1 MFSTFIN
8 AFKIKDLRKKILYTL
23 LLIVVY
29 RLGSAIPIP
38 GVNLEAWKAA
48 TTNLQAMSDFMSLM
62 SGTAFSQF
70 TIFAMGISPY
80 ITASII
86 LQLLTIAIPAL
97 ERMSKEEDGRQ
108 KIERITRYA
117 GVGLAVVQAIG
128 IVLSYGSMANGLQ
141 IVSNAGGLFW
151 LRLIIIAICAAAGTA
166 FLMWLGERITEKGI
180 GNGISMLIF
189 ASIVSRVPTFIEERI
204 NAIKVAPGS
213 VMTWVTLLLTIVV
226 ILALIAF
233 VVYIDKAVRK
243 IPVQYAKRV
252 VGRKMYGGQNT
263 HLPMKANANG
273 VLPLI
278 FAMTIMQF
286 PEMIMQFFSNKGG
299 FVQFW
304 KRWMISAPQ
313 VWDPN
318 FVNANG
324 TIGGYQPTSVL
335 DKSLAYHGIQYAPF
349 VYYIIY
355 FLLIIAF
362 GYFYTSITF
371 NPVEMSKNLQSNGG
385 FIPGIRP
392 GKPTGEYLGKI
403 SNRLT
408 LFGSLFL
415 AVIAIIPTI
424 ILNIMGVTNMFGA
437 TSVLIMVSVALETTE
452 QLESQMLMRHYKGF
466 LN

>member
-8 AFKIKDLRKKILYTL
+8 AFKIKDLRKKILYTV

-38 GVNLEAWKAA
+38 GVNINAWRAA
-48 TTNLQAMSDFMSLM
+48 TSELSAMSSFMSLM
-62 SGTAFSQF
+62 SGSAFSQF

-86 LQLLTIAIPAL
+86 LQLLTIAVPAL

-117 GVGLAVVQAIG
+117 GVGLAVVQSIG
-128 IVLSYGSMANGLQ
+128 IVMSYGGVLEAGTPP
-141 IVSNAGGLFW
+141 IVSGTGGAFV
-151 LRLIIIAICAAAGTA
+151 LRLAIIAICAAAGTA
-166 FLMWLGERITEKGI
+166 FLMWMGERITEKGI

-189 ASIVSRVPTFIEERI
+189 ASIVSRVPDFIKARI
-204 NAIKVAPGS
+204 DSIRANPADPMVWI
-213 VMTWVTLLLTIVV
+213 TLVIMIAV
-226 ILALIAF
+226 ILALISF

-263 HLPMKANANG
+263 HLPLKANANG

-286 PEMIMQFFSNKGG
+286 PEMIMQFFKKGG
-299 FVQFW
+299 GFMNFW
-304 KRWMISAPQ
+304 YRWMVSSPK
-313 VWDPN
+313 VWVDGYGYADTT
-318 FVNANG
+318 VIANG
-324 TIGGYQPTSVL
+324 KAPFI
-335 DKSLAYHGIQYAPF
+335 GIQYAPF
-349 VYYIIY
+349 VYYVIY

-371 NPVEMSKNLQSNGG
+371 NPSEMSKNLQQNGG

-415 AVIAIIPTI
+415 AVIAIVPTI
-424 ILNIMGVTNMFGA
+424 ILNMLGVTNMFGA

>member
-1 MFSTFIN
+1 MKTLEVIKN
-8 AFKIKDLRKKILYTL
+8 AFRVPELRKKILMTL
-23 LLIVVY
+23 LLIVIFRV
-29 RLGSAIPIP
+29 GCHIAIP
-38 GVNLEAWKAA
+38 GLTADALSSLSGNGLFR
-48 TTNLQAMSDFMSLM
+48 FMDLLTGGAFQQVSL
-62 SGTAFSQF
+62 FSL
-70 TIFAMGISPY
+70 GISPY
-80 ITASII
+80 INASII
-86 LQLLTIAIPAL
+86 IQLLTVAIPAL
-97 ERMSKEEDGRQ
+97 ERLSKEGGEEGRK
-108 KIERITRYA
+108 KINQITRYVA
-117 GVGLAVVQAIG
+117 VGLALFQSIMLYFNIQGSTINLFAASGKFDLNTFLIVV
-128 IVLSYGSMANGLQ
+128 
-141 IVSNAGGLFW
+141 
-151 LRLIIIAICAAAGTA
+151 IAFSAGTT
-166 FLMWLGERITEKGI
+166 FLMWLGEKITEVGI

-189 ASIVSRVPTFIEERI
+189 ASIVSRVPDFIKERI
-204 NAIKVAPGS
+204 NAIAANPGS
-213 VMTWVTLLLTIVV
+213 VWTWVILVLTIVV
-226 ILALIAF
+226 ILALITF

-263 HLPMKANANG
+263 HLPLKANANG

-286 PEMIMQFFSNKGG
+286 PEMIMQFFKPGG
-299 FVQFW
+299 NFMNFW
-304 KRWMISAPQ
+304 YRWMVSSPKVYA
-313 VWDPN
+313 DG
-318 FVNANG
+318 A
-324 TIGGYQPTSVL
+324 YQATSVM
-335 DKSLAYHGIQYAPF
+335 KATGVTYTGIQYAPF
-349 VYYIIY
+349 VYYVVY

-371 NPVEMSKNLQSNGG
+371 NPAEMSKNLQQNGG

-415 AVIAIIPTI
+415 AIIAIVPTI
-424 ILNIMGVTNMFGA
+424 ILNMMGVTNMFGA

>member
-1 MFSTFIN
+1 MFSTFVN
-8 AFKIKDLRKKILYTL
+8 AFKIKDLRKKILYTV

-38 GVNLEAWKAA
+38 GVNLVAWQQA
-48 TTNLQAMSDFMSLM
+48 TSQMSAMSDFMSIM
-62 SGTAFSQF
+62 SGSAFSQF

-128 IVLSYGSMANGLQ
+128 IVVSFGSASGVEL
-141 IVSNAGGLFW
+141 VSRAGGLYV

-189 ASIVSRVPTFIEERI
+189 ASIVSRVPDFFKQRI
-204 NAIKVAPGS
+204 SAIAAAPGE
-213 VMTWVTLLLTIVV
+213 VMTWVKLLLTIAV

-286 PEMIMQFFSNKGG
+286 PEMIMQFFKQGGG
-299 FVQFW
+299 FMNFW
-304 KRWMISAPQ
+304 YRWMVSSPR
-313 VWDPN
+313 VWD
-318 FVNANG
+318 AASG
-324 TIGGYQPTSVL
+324 TYAATSVM
-335 DKSLAYHGIQYAPF
+335 KATNINYVGIQYAPF
-349 VYYIIY
+349 VYYLIY

-371 NPVEMSKNLQSNGG
+371 NPVEMSKNLQQNGG

-415 AVIAIIPTI
+415 AVIAIVPTI
-424 ILNIMGVTNMFGA
+424 ILNMMGVTNMFGA

>member
-8 AFKIKDLRKKILYTL
+8 AFKIKDLRKKILYTV

-38 GVNLEAWKAA
+38 GVNLGAWKEA
-48 TTNLQAMSDFMSLM
+48 TSQLSAMSDFMSLM
-62 SGTAFSQF
+62 SGSAFSQF

-108 KIERITRYA
+108 KIERITRYV

-128 IVLSYGSMANGLQ
+128 IVMSYNGVLESGQ
-141 IVSNAGGLFW
+141 RIVSGTGGAFV
-151 LRLIIIAICAAAGTA
+151 LRLAIIAICAAAGTA

-189 ASIVSRVPTFIEERI
+189 ASIVSRVPDFISQRI
-204 NAIKVAPGS
+204 NAIKAAPGS
-213 VMTWVTLLLTIVV
+213 VMTWVTLLITIVV
-226 ILALIAF
+226 ILALITF

-286 PEMIMQFFSNKGG
+286 PEMIMQFFKPGG
-299 FVQFW
+299 NFMNFW
-304 KRWMISAPQ
+304 YRWMVSSPKVYA
-313 VWDPN
+313 DG
-318 FVNANG
+318 A
-324 TIGGYQPTSVL
+324 YQATSVM
-335 DKSLAYHGIQYAPF
+335 KATGVTYTGIQYAPF
-349 VYYIIY
+349 VYYVVY

-371 NPVEMSKNLQSNGG
+371 NPAEMSKNLQQNGG

-415 AVIAIIPTI
+415 AIIAIVPTI
-424 ILNIMGVTNMFGA
+424 ILNMMGVTNMFGA

>member
-38 GVNLEAWKAA
+38 GVNLTAWREA
-48 TTNLQAMSDFMSLM
+48 TGNLTAMTDFMSLM
-62 SGTAFSQF
+62 SGSAFSQF

-108 KIERITRYA
+108 KIERITRYT

-128 IVLSYGSMANGLQ
+128 IVLSYGRMSNGLE
-141 IVSNAGGLFW
+141 IVSRAGGLFVP
-151 LRLIIIAICAAAGTA
+151 RLLIIAIIAAAGTA

-189 ASIVSRVPTFIEERI
+189 ASIVSRVPTFFEERFE
-204 NAIKVAPGS
+204 AIRTAPGS
-213 VMTWVTLLLTIVV
+213 VMTWVTLVLSIVV

-286 PEMIMQFFSNKGG
+286 PEMIMQFFNSSGT

-304 KRWMISAPQ
+304 KRWMVSAPQ
-313 VWDPN
+313 VWD
-318 FVNANG
+318 G
-324 TIGGYQPTSVL
+324 TKYVATSVMK
-335 DKSLAYHGIQYAPF
+335 DANVAYSGIQYAPF
-349 VYYIIY
+349 VYYVIY

-371 NPVEMSKNLQSNGG
+371 NPVEMSKNLQQNGG

-415 AVIAIIPTI
+415 AVIAIVPTI
-424 ILNIMGVTNMFGA
+424 ILNMLGVTNMFGA

>member
-1 MFSTFIN
+1 MFNTFIN

-38 GVNLEAWKAA
+38 GVNLDAWSAA
-48 TTNLQAMSDFMSLM
+48 TKNLSAMSDFMSLM
-62 SGTAFSQF
+62 SGSAFSQF

-128 IVLSYGSMANGLQ
+128 IVISYNTAAGVDATGKQLY
-141 IVSNAGGLFW
+141 IVNPDGFA
-151 LRLIIIAICAAAGTA
+151 LRLAIIAICAAAGTA

-189 ASIVSRVPTFIEERI
+189 ASIVSRVPDFIKERI
-204 NAIKVAPGS
+204 NAIAANPGS
-213 VMTWVTLLLTIVV
+213 AMTWIILALTIIV
-226 ILALIAF
+226 ILALITF
-233 VVYIDKAVRK
+233 VVFIDKAVRK

-278 FAMTIMQF
+278 FAMTLMQF
-286 PEMIMQFFSNKGG
+286 PEMIMQFFQKGG
-299 FVQFW
+299 SFMNFW
-304 KRWMISAPQ
+304 YRWMVSSPKVYA
-313 VWDPN
+313 DG
-318 FVNANG
+318 A
-324 TIGGYQPTSVL
+324 YQATSVMNV
-335 DKSLAYHGIQYAPF
+335 KGITYTGIQYAPF
-349 VYYIIY
+349 VYYIVY

-371 NPVEMSKNLQSNGG
+371 NPSEMSKNLQQNGG

-415 AVIAIIPTI
+415 AVIAIVPTI
-424 ILNIMGVTNMFGA
+424 ILNMMGVTNMFGA

>member
-8 AFKIKDLRKKILYTL
+8 AFKIKDLRKKILYTV

-38 GVNLEAWKAA
+38 GVNLVGWQEATK
-48 TTNLQAMSDFMSLM
+48 QMSAMSDFMSLM
-62 SGTAFSQF
+62 SGSAFSQF

-128 IVLSYGSMANGLQ
+128 IVISYGSASGVD
-141 IVSNAGGLFW
+141 IVSNEGGLFA
-151 LRLIIIAICAAAGTA
+151 LRLAIIAICAAAGTA

-189 ASIVSRVPTFIEERI
+189 ASIVSRVPDFFKERI
-204 NAIKVAPGS
+204 NAIAAAPGS
-213 VMTWVTLLLTIVV
+213 VMTWVILVLTIAV

-286 PEMIMQFFSNKGG
+286 PEMIMQFFGNGGG
-299 FVQFW
+299 FKNFW
-304 KRWMISAPQ
+304 YRWMVSSPR
-313 VWDPN
+313 VWDG
-318 FVNANG
+318 AA
-324 TIGGYQPTSVL
+324 YQATSVM
-335 DKSLAYHGIQYAPF
+335 KAPGVTYAGIQYAPF
-349 VYYIIY
+349 VYYLVY

-371 NPVEMSKNLQSNGG
+371 NPAEMSKNLQQNGG

-415 AVIAIIPTI
+415 AVIAIVPTI
-424 ILNIMGVTNMFGA
+424 ILNMMGVTNMFGA

>member
-8 AFKIKDLRKKILYTL
+8 AFKIKDLRKKILYTV

-38 GVNLEAWKAA
+38 GVNIQAWQTA
-48 TTNLQAMSDFMSLM
+48 TQQMSTMSAFMGMM
-62 SGTAFSQF
+62 SGTAFAQF

-128 IVLSYGSMANGLQ
+128 IVISYGSASGVD
-141 IVSNAGGLFW
+141 IVSSEGGLFW

-189 ASIVSRVPTFIEERI
+189 ASIVSRVPNFIEERI
-204 NAIKVAPGS
+204 DAIKAAPGS
-213 VMTWVTLLLTIVV
+213 VMTWVTLLITIAVV
-226 ILALIAF
+226 LALIAF

-286 PEMIMQFFSNKGG
+286 PEMIMQFFKSGGG
-299 FVQFW
+299 FMNFW
-304 KRWMISAPQ
+304 NRWMISAPK
-313 VWDPN
+313 VWDGSKY
-318 FVNANG
+318 AA
-324 TIGGYQPTSVL
+324 TSVI
-335 DKSLAYHGIQYAPF
+335 DSSVTYHGIQYAPF
-349 VYYIIY
+349 VYYVVY

-415 AVIAIIPTI
+415 AVIAIVPTI
-424 ILNIMGVTNMFGA
+424 ILNMLGVTNMFGA

>member
-38 GVNLEAWKAA
+38 GVDLEAWKTA
-48 TTNLQAMSDFMSLM
+48 TEQMSAMSDFMGMM
-62 SGTAFSQF
+62 SGSAFSQF

-117 GVGLAVVQAIG
+117 GVGLAVVQSIG
-128 IVLSYGSMANGLQ
+128 IVMSYGSASGAE
-141 IVSNAGGLFW
+141 IVSRAGGLYAV
-151 LRLIIIAICAAAGTA
+151 RLIIIAICAAAGTA

-189 ASIVSRVPTFIEERI
+189 ASIVSRVPDFIKERI
-204 NAIKVAPGS
+204 TAIAAAPGK
-213 VMTWVTLLLTIVV
+213 VMTWVILVLTIIV
-226 ILALIAF
+226 ILALITF

-286 PEMIMQFFSNKGG
+286 PEMIMQFFNRDGSFMK
-299 FVQFW
+299 FW
-304 KRWMISAPQ
+304 YRWMVSKPM

-318 FVNANG
+318 AVNTDG
-324 TIGGYQPTSVL
+324 TLGRYMATSVL
-335 DKSLAYHGIQYAPF
+335 KDVNLQYTGIQYAPF
-349 VYYIIY
+349 VYYLVY

-371 NPVEMSKNLQSNGG
+371 NPVEMSKNLQQNGG

-415 AVIAIIPTI
+415 AVIAIVPTI
-424 ILNIMGVTNMFGA
+424 ILNMMGVTNMFGA